1 MCIGGLTLKSL
12 NYSWYRGRVLFISPF
27 CWVAELIPYVL
38 PLIGLRPSSLAH
50 RRGEEDVG
58 GRKSKEG
65 RKQEGRECMEIR
77 TEARKENKD

>member
-1 MCIGGLTLKSL
+1 MYRWPYTEEFKLFMVWGGP
-12 NYSWYRGRVLFISPF
+12 FISPF

-38 PLIGLRPSSLAH
+38 PLIGPRPSSLAH

-58 GRKSKEG
+58 GRKSKEE
-65 RKQEGRECMEIR
+65 RKQEGECMEIR